1 MAIDYDLDEVSHT
14 NPFIGFMHLMASP
27 RTVKAILVY
36 SLIVMIVILVLQ
48 GNAIPEI
55 LKSSFL
61 IIVGTFF
68 EFVRPNGKTQV
79 GIKPTPPSTDTTR
92 LET

>member
-1 MAIDYDLDEVSHT
+1 MIDYDLDQVSHT
-14 NPFIGFMHLMASP
+14 NPFIGFIHLMASP
-27 RTVKAILVY
+27 RTVRAVLVY
-36 SLIVMIVILVLQ
+36 SLIGMIVIIVMQ
-48 GNAIPEI
+48 GTVIPEL

-79 GIKPTPPSTDTTR
+79 GIKPTPLPADTTR
-92 LET
+92 LES

>member
-1 MAIDYDLDEVSHT
+1 MIDYDLDEVSHT
-14 NPFIGFMHLMASP
+14 NPFIGFIHLMASP

-36 SLIVMIVILVLQ
+36 SLIVMIIVLVFG
-48 GNAIPEI
+48 GNEIPEI

-68 EFVRPNGKTQV
+68 DFVKPYIPGVNGL
-79 GIKPTPPSTDTTR
+79 KPTPPPKDITH